1 MRISA
6 KADYAVRAAA
16 ELAAVGPNVLVKAG
30 TLAESQQIPQH
41 FLENIL
47 ADLRR
52 AGVVRTQR
60 GAEGGSTLA
69 RPADQIS
76 LADVL
81 RAIEGPL
88 AAVRDV
94 RPDELVYVGAAAEL
108 PTVWVALRA
117 GMRNVLEHVTL
128 ADLVSGRL
136 PPAVTDLTAD
146 PDAWKQH

>member
-6 KADYAVRAAA
+6 KSDYAVRAAA
-16 ELAAVGPNVLVKAG
+16 ELAAAGPNVLVTAG

-52 AGVVRTQR
+52 AGLVRTQR

-69 RPADQIS
+69 HPADQIS

-81 RAIEGPL
+81 RAIDGPL

-94 RPDELVYVGAAAEL
+94 RPDELAYGGAAHDL

-136 PPAVTDLTAD
+136 PPAVTELTAD

>member
-16 ELAAVGPNVLVKAG
+16 ELAAVGQDVLVKAG
-30 TLAESQQIPQH
+30 ALAESQQIPQN

-52 AGVVRTQR
+52 AGLVRTQR

-94 RPDELVYVGAAAEL
+94 RPDELVYAGAAEEL
-108 PTVWVALRA
+108 PTIWVALRA
-117 GMRNVLEHVTL
+117 SMRNVLEHVTL
-128 ADLVSGRL
+128 DDLVNRRL
-136 PPAVTDLTAD
+136 PPAVTELTAD